1 MKITIEELK
10 DGEEEELILRTNHLD
25 ENLLQLIYNAKM
37 KAQKITGTKNDRIYV
52 LAPKEIYYIEAVD
65 SKVFLY
71 TKDDVYETKQK
82 LYEFEEQFKN
92 TDFFRA
98 SKSVIL
104 NRSKIKNLSPA
115 FSGRLEALLLNGE
128 KVIISRQYVT
138 ILKQLLKI

>member
-10 DGEEEELILRTNHLD
+10 DGEEEELILRTNKMD
-25 ENLLQLIYNAKM
+25 EQLLQLIYNVKM
-37 KAQKITGTKNDRIYV
+37 KTSRITGSMDDRIYV
-52 LAPKEIYYIEAVD
+52 IAPRDIYYIESVD
-65 SKVFLY
+65 NKVFIY
-71 TKDDVYETKQK
+71 TKDVMYESKQK

-104 NRSKIKNLSPA
+104 NRSKIKSLSPA
-115 FSGRLEALLLNGE
+115 FNGRLEALLLNGE

-138 ILKQLLKI
+138 VLKRMLMI